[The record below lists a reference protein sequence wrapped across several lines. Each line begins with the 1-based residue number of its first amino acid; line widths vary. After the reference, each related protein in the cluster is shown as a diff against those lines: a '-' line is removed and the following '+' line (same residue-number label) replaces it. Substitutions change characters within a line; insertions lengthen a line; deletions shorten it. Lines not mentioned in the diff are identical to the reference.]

1 MAVEGQRGVNRPRN
15 VAAPTKPSHVR
26 RPRLAIVTVMDG
38 ATKYSLLALI
48 AIAAVFPLF
57 WMLMSSLKTPPEM
70 SSAPPTWIPA
80 MPNLDAY
87 ATAFRILPFSRA
99 LLNSVLIAGGDTLAI
114 LLTSIMAGYV
124 FAKYQFRGRDT
135 LFLLLLGTMFVPPI
149 VTLVPLYHVLQSLGL
164 LDTYVGVMIPQFA
177 NAFGIFLMRQFIH
190 GVPDELID
198 AARID
203 GASEWTVL
211 WRVVTPLL
219 APAAATLGLFA
230 FVYQWNNFLWPLT
243 VLQSPERFTFVLE
256 LSRLLGYTS
265 SIRLQNVLMAG
276 AVVSALPGFIIFVW
290 LQRFFVAGMAESAL
304 KG

>member
-1 MAVEGQRGVNRPRN
+1 MSRPAVTQGATTR
-15 VAAPTKPSHVR
+15 SHVTGR
-26 RPRLAIVTVMDG
+26 RWWMVSVIDG
-38 ATKYSLLALI
+38 ATKYAVLALI
-48 AIAAVFPLF
+48 TIGAVFPLF
-57 WMLMSSLKTPPEM
+57 WMLVSSFKTPQEM
-70 SSAPPTWIPA
+70 SSVPPTWIPA
-80 MPNLDAY
+80 TPSLAAY
-87 ATAFRILPFSRA
+87 ATAFRILPFARA
-99 LLNSVLIAGGDTLAI
+99 FLNSVVIAGGDTLAI
-114 LLTSIMAGYV
+114 LATSIMAGYV
-124 FAKYQFRGRDT
+124 FAKYEFRGRDT
-135 LFLLLLGTMFVPPI
+135 FFFLLLATMFVPPI

-164 LDTYVGVMIPQFA
+164 LDSYVGVMVPQFA
-177 NAFGIFLMRQFIH
+177 NAFGIFLMRQFIR

-211 WRVVTPLL
+211 WRVVAPLL

-243 VLQSPERFTFVLE
+243 VLQSPQKFTFVLE